1 MSVRAS
7 LVTLERIYKT
17 VLIILT
23 IFMFITVTYNV
34 FMRFVINQSVGWAD
48 ELSRFIFIWIS
59 FLGAVLAYKKDEHV
73 GLSFLVDKI
82 RSPRVRRGIGIL
94 QQSLI
99 LGLLVLLT
107 YFGYHS
113 STTVMNVSP
122 ALSIPMSWVYLI
134 VPFCGFLMCM
144 MAIYKLIALFRGADI
159 DTNTMHSVE

>member
-7 LVTLERIYKT
+7 LVTLEKIYKT

>member
-144 MAIYKLIALFRGADI
+144 MAIYKLVALFRGADI